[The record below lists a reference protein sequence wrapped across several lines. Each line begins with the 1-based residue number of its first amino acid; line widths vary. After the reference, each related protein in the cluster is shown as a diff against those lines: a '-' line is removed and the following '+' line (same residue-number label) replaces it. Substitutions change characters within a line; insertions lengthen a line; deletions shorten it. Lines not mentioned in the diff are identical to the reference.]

1 MKPEPHNLF
10 VPFIAENTGRLSGR
24 AEKFIFGK
32 LSKLDK
38 MDLEASENIKWE
50 RLKFLEEVNIRLAR
64 TNAEVMSSGRAL
76 GHVRGYYY

>member
-1 MKPEPHNLF
+1 MS
-10 VPFIAENTGRLSGR
+10 VR
-24 AEKFIFGK
+24 AEKYIRK

-76 GHVRGYYY
+76 GHARGIY